1 MTEAY
6 GRARNI
12 AFLGGGNMANALVG
26 GLIAKGFAA
35 RSLSVIELSPAARER
50 IATHGVRVSTAPDAA
65 TAEADTLVI
74 AVKPQDLRAALAGL
88 STDLR
93 QKLVVSI
100 AAGVRLDALS
110 RWLGGHRR
118 IVRCMP
124 NTPALVGAGIT
135 GLYAPPEV
143 GKPDRE
149 RAETILRAV
158 GEVVWLRE
166 ERLLDPV
173 TAVSASGPAYVF
185 WFIEQ
190 LAAFA
195 ERTGIPREDALRLA
209 KHCVFGAAKLALQS
223 DSSPAELRRGV
234 TSKGGTTE
242 AALNV
247 FEQEKLAERFVRALD
262 AATRRGGELG
272 DLLGK
277 D

>member
-1 MTEAY
+1 MK
-6 GRARNI
+6 I

-26 GLIAKGFAA
+26 GLLARGFDRRA
-35 RSLSVIELSPAARER
+35 LCVVDVSPAARER
-50 IATHGVRVSTAPDAA
+50 IGARGVRVSTAPDAA
-65 TAEADTLVI
+65 FGEADALVI
-74 AVKPQDLRAALAGL
+74 AVKPQDLRAALASLAG
-88 STDLR
+88 R
-93 QKLVVSI
+93 IEGKLVVSI
-100 AAGVRLDALS
+100 AAGIRIDALS
-110 RWLGGHRR
+110 RWLDGHRR
-118 IVRCMP
+118 LVRCMP

-135 GLYAPPEV
+135 GLYAPAEV
-143 GKPDRE
+143 GQDDRDK
-149 RAETILRAV
+149 AETIMRAV

-185 WFIEQ
+185 WMIEQ

-195 ERTGIPREDALRLA
+195 EGTGIPREDALRLA
-209 KHCVFGAAKLALQS
+209 RHCVFGAGKLALES
-223 DSSPAELRRGV
+223 EASPAELRRGV

-247 FEQEKLAERFVRALD
+247 FAEEQLAERFARALA
-262 AATRRGGELG
+262 AATRRGAELG